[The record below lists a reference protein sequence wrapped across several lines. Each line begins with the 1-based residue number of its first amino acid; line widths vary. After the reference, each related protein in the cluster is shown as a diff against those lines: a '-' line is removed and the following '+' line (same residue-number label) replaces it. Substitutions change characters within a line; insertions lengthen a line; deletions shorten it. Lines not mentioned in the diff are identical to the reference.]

1 MAIYH
6 FSTKCIS
13 RGKGSSVVNSAAYRS
28 AEELYDNK
36 QERFFDYGKKE
47 QDIMYKEILLPG
59 KAPRWMQNREVLW
72 NAVEASEKRKDSQ
85 LARELEIALPR
96 EFTTDQNIA
105 LIKEYV
111 QKEFV
116 DKGMIAD
123 ICLHYGKR
131 GEECNPHAHVLLT
144 MRTVDENGFG
154 KKNTEWNKRLLLKE
168 WRESWA
174 ECLNKHLSLN
184 GHDLRVDH
192 RSLKDQ
198 GIELKSQNVEL
209 PNDAK
214 ERLHDQQVRQV
225 DIMRENGER
234 LLVNPEIGLLA
245 ITRMQS
251 TFTELDMARYI
262 NTRTADTEQFHMV
275 FEKMKAHESLVVL
288 AIEDGRTVYTTREML
303 DMEKQLFADVRF
315 KSLESNFSVEKIIV
329 KGDLSVEQKAAVEY
343 LCQNKDLRCV
353 VGYAG
358 TGKTYMLQAA
368 KEVWEDNGYR
378 VTGVALSGIAAQGL
392 EKGAGIKSTTV
403 ARRLLD
409 WDNDR
414 ERLSHKDVLVID
426 EAGMLGTRDVSKL
439 VSEAKEARAKIV
451 MLGDPQQ
458 LQAIEAGAAFRGIVE
473 REGCLKMSDV
483 RRQEVDW
490 QREATKMLAVGKVD
504 EALQAYSKEHLIYSQ
519 NDRPGAIESM
529 VGMWFLN
536 LKLDETQIMLSH
548 RRSDVK
554 DLNKQAR
561 DVLKRLGVLVPG
573 VTVDTVNGQREFSK
587 NDQIY
592 FLKNDNGLGVKNGTL
607 AKVESINS
615 NGEIAVSVKDRI
627 FSFNFK
633 DYNHLDHGYAATVHK
648 AQGVTVD
655 RSYVLVSKGFNQ
667 HLTYVAMSRH
677 TKEATIF
684 WSKDEFK
691 NFSQLTW
698 HLSRDGKKEN
708 ALDYAKKDFAVCR
721 GIEVDSNTTKEPQ
734 IIKELQSLVKGDHEK
749 VMNKLEHRR
758 LMNESIRQLESRY
771 SRSVEK
777 EVGIGEILRYFSNT
791 KIGNQ
796 NYAVMEDENRVLK
809 LIPAANCSDLDVGS
823 EARIYQSR
831 EGKIMAAPTG
841 NELWNRQVKEI
852 SKEFRKE
859 VSFKISS
866 GEEGRYRGIVKC
878 GTIEYAV
885 MEQYDKVKLVNR
897 SICDKGIRADDYI
910 KIEKS
915 KTNEL
920 KMVHDVK
927 MQNEM
932 DNSREM
938 SKSMSRG
945 MSLSF

>member
-6 FSTKCIS
+6 YSVKSVS

-28 AEELYDNK
+28 AEELYDNR
-36 QERFFDYGKKE
+36 QEQFFHYEGKE
-47 QDIMYKEILLPG
+47 RDIMYKEILLPEN
-59 KAPRWMQNREVLW
+59 APTWMQNREVLW

-116 DKGMIAD
+116 DRGMIAD

-131 GEECNPHAHVLLT
+131 GEEYNPHAHVLLT
-144 MRTVDENGFG
+144 MRSVDENGFG
-154 KKNTEWNKRLLLKE
+154 KKNTEWNKRSLLKE

-174 ECLNKHLSLN
+174 NCLNRHLSLN
-184 GHDLRVDH
+184 GYDIRVDH

-198 GIELKSQNVEL
+198 GIDLKPQNVEL

-214 ERLHDQQVRQV
+214 ERLNDQQARQV
-225 DIMRENGER
+225 NIMRENGER
-234 LLVNPEIGLLA
+234 LLANPEIGLLA
-245 ITRMQS
+245 ITRTQS
-251 TFTELDMARYI
+251 TFTELDMARYL
-262 NTRTADTEQFHMV
+262 NTRTADAEQFHMV
-275 FEKMKAHESLVVL
+275 FERMKAHESLVVL
-288 AIEDGRTVYTTREML
+288 AIEDGRAVYTTKEVL
-303 DMEKQLFADVRF
+303 NLEKQLFSDARF
-315 KSLESNFSVEKIIV
+315 KSLESNFSVEKIVV
-329 KGDLSVEQKAAVEY
+329 KDELSVEQKAAVEY

-368 KEVWEDNGYR
+368 KEIWEDNGYR
-378 VTGVALSGIAAQGL
+378 VTGVALSGIAAQGM
-392 EKGAGIKSTTV
+392 EKGAGLKSTTV

-409 WDNDR
+409 WENNR
-414 ERLSHKDVLVID
+414 ERLSNKDILVID
-426 EAGMLGTRDVSKL
+426 EAGMLGTRDISKL
-439 VSEAKEARAKIV
+439 VSEAKEANAKIV

-473 REGCLKMSDV
+473 REGCLKMGDV
-483 RRQEVDW
+483 RRQEIDW
-490 QREATKMLAVGKVD
+490 QREATKMLAIGKVD
-504 EALQAYSKEHLIYSQ
+504 EALQAYSKEKLILSR
-519 NDRPGAIESM
+519 NDRPSAIESM
-529 VGMWFLN
+529 VSIWSSN
-536 LKLDETQIMLSH
+536 LKLDETQIMLAH
-548 RRSDVK
+548 RKSDVK

-561 DVLKRLGVLVPG
+561 GVLKRLGVLVEG
-573 VTVDTVNGQREFSK
+573 VTVDTVNGHREFSK

-607 AKVESINS
+607 AKVVSIDR
-615 NGEIAVSVKDRI
+615 NGEMSVNVKDRT
-627 FSFNFK
+627 FSFNCK

-684 WSKDEFK
+684 WSQDEFK
-691 NFSQLTW
+691 NFPQLTW

-708 ALDYAKKDFAVCR
+708 ALDYEKKDFAVYR
-721 GIEVDSNTTKEPQ
+721 GMGIDSNATKVSEPK
-734 IIKELQSLVKGDHEK
+734 IVKESLSRVERGHEH
-749 VMNKLEHRR
+749 VMNNLEHRR
-758 LMNESIRQLESRY
+758 LMNEEVKRLESRY
-771 SRSVEK
+771 SRSIEK
-777 EVGIGEILRYFSNT
+777 EVGIGEILKYFSNT
-791 KIGNQ
+791 KIGKQ
-796 NYAVMEDENRVLK
+796 DYAVMEHQNGTLK
-809 LIPAANCSDLDVGS
+809 LIPAANCNDLEVGS

-841 NELWNRQVKEI
+841 NELWNRRVRDI
-852 SKEFRKE
+852 SKEFGKE

-866 GEEGRYRGIVKC
+866 GEEGRYRGIVIC
-878 GTIEYAV
+878 GTNQYAV
-885 MEQYDKVKLVNR
+885 MEQYDKVKLVDR
-897 SICDKGIRADDYI
+897 SICYKGIKADDYI

-920 KMVHDVK
+920 KMVHDIK
-927 MQNEM
+927 TQREM

-938 SKSMSRG
+938 SRG
-945 MSLSF
+945 MSLSL

>member
-6 FSTKCIS
+6 YSVKSIS

-28 AEELYDNK
+28 AEELYDNR
-36 QERFFDYGKKE
+36 QEKFFHYEKKE
-47 QDIMYKEILLPG
+47 RDIMYKEILLPE
-59 KAPRWMQNREVLW
+59 KAPAWMQNREVLW

-96 EFTTDQNIA
+96 EFTTDQNIV

-116 DKGMIAD
+116 DRGMIAD

-131 GEECNPHAHVLLT
+131 GEEYNPHAHVLLT

-154 KKNTEWNKRLLLKE
+154 KKNTEWNKRSLLKE

-174 ECLNKHLSLN
+174 NCLNKHLSLN
-184 GHDLRVDH
+184 GYDIRVDH

-198 GIELKSQNVEL
+198 GIDLKPQNVEL

-214 ERLHDQQVRQV
+214 ERLNDQQVRQV
-225 DIMRENGER
+225 NIMRENGER
-234 LLVNPEIGLLA
+234 LLANPEIGLLA
-245 ITRMQS
+245 ITRTQS
-251 TFTELDMARYI
+251 TFTELDMARYL
-262 NTRTADTEQFHMV
+262 NTRTADAEQFHMV

-288 AIEDGRTVYTTREML
+288 AIEDGRTVYTTQEML
-303 DMEKQLFADVRF
+303 NMEKQLFSDARF
-315 KSLESNFSVEKIIV
+315 KSLGSNFSVGKIAV
-329 KGDLSVEQKAAVEY
+329 KDDLSVEQKAAVEY

-368 KEVWEDNGYR
+368 KEIWEDNGYR
-378 VTGVALSGIAAQGL
+378 VTGVALSGIAAQGM
-392 EKGAGIKSTTV
+392 EKGAGLKSTTV

-409 WDNDR
+409 WENNR
-414 ERLSHKDVLVID
+414 EKLSNKDVLVID
-426 EAGMLGTRDVSKL
+426 EAGMLGTRDISKL
-439 VSEAKEARAKIV
+439 VSEAKEANAKIV

-473 REGCLKMSDV
+473 REGCLKMGDV
-483 RRQEVDW
+483 RRQEIDW

-504 EALQAYSKEHLIYSQ
+504 EALQAYSKEELIFSRD
-519 NDRPGAIESM
+519 DRPSAIESM
-529 VGMWFLN
+529 VIIWASN
-536 LKLDETQIMLSH
+536 LKLDETQIMLAH
-548 RRSDVK
+548 KRSDVK

-561 DVLKRLGVLVPG
+561 DVLKRLGVLGEG
-573 VTVDTVNGQREFSK
+573 VIVDTVNGHRELSK

-607 AKVESINS
+607 ANVVSINS
-615 NGEIAVSVKDRI
+615 EGEITVNVKDRI
-627 FSFNFK
+627 LSFNFK

-684 WSKDEFK
+684 WAKDEFK

-708 ALDYAKKDFAVCR
+708 ALDYEKKDFAVYR
-721 GIEVDSNTTKEPQ
+721 GVKVDSKVSEPKISKELLSSL
-734 IIKELQSLVKGDHEK
+734 IKEDREQVI
-749 VMNKLEHRR
+749 NNLEHRR
-758 LMNESIRQLESRY
+758 LMNECVKRLEDRY
-771 SRSVEK
+771 SRVVEK

-796 NYAVMEDENRVLK
+796 DYAVMEHQNGTLK
-809 LIPAANCSDLDVGS
+809 LIPTANCSNLTVGS
-823 EARIYQSR
+823 EAMIYKAR
-831 EGKIMAAPTG
+831 DGKIMATPTG
-841 NELWNRQVKEI
+841 NELWNRRVQDI
-852 SKEFRKE
+852 SKEFGKE
-859 VSFKISS
+859 VSFKISA
-866 GEEGRYRGIVKC
+866 GEDGRYRGVIEC
-878 GTIEYAV
+878 GTNRYAV
-885 MEQYDKVKLVNR
+885 MEQYDKIKLVNIR
-897 SICDKGIRADDYI
+897 NCDKGIRADDYI

-927 MQNEM
+927 TQREM
-932 DNSREM
+932 DDSREM